1 LKGKNPRI
9 LKSGYTSEEEYRKLW
24 ATIPTGEW
32 HGTFHNKK
40 KNGELFWETAS
51 IRPILDAS
59 GKPTHYLAVKE
70 DVTARK
76 LAEDK
81 IVWLAS
87 FPEQN
92 PNPVIEIEVPS
103 GVVRYVNPA
112 ARDLFPD
119 LQQQGLAH
127 AWLAGLEQ
135 FGEVPTRAAG
145 NETRRDVTVDDRCWA
160 RSIQYLPEARRV
172 RVYGTDITERKRAE
186 EALRQS
192 QSQLLMA
199 QKLESIGQLAAG
211 IAHEINTPI
220 QYIGDNATFLAEA
233 FRDLLR
239 FVEPHTEL
247 ASALRNPGRT
257 DFVTAL
263 EQTVQNVD
271 VNYLRDEIPK
281 ATEQLLEGVAHVA
294 RIVRAMKEF
303 SHPGPVEKAPVDI
316 NRAIEST
323 VLISRNEWKY
333 VAELTTDLDPELP
346 PVPCVAGEFNQVILN
361 LIVNAAQAIGDVV
374 RGSNRKGSIRIGT
387 RRDGEWVEVRVS
399 DTGTG
404 IPEDIR
410 ARMFTPF
417 FTTKEVG
424 KGTGQGLAMAHSV
437 IVKKHQGTIRFE
449 SEIGVGTT
457 FVVRL
462 PLQCVGEKP

>member
-1 LKGKNPRI
+1 MVVDVSDSALRDQNGDLQGIIAI
-9 LKSGYTSEEEYRKLW
+9 LR
-24 ATIPTGEW
+24 
-32 HGTFHNKK
+32 
-40 KNGELFWETAS
+40 
-51 IRPILDAS
+51 
-59 GKPTHYLAVKE
+59 
-70 DVTARK
+70 DVTERK

-92 PNPVIEIEVPS
+92 PNPVIEIEVPG
-103 GVVRYVNPA
+103 GVVHYVNPA

-119 LQQQGLAH
+119 LPRQGLAH
-127 AWLAGLEQ
+127 PWLAGLEQ
-135 FGEVPTRAAG
+135 LAEGLTRADEHEA
-145 NETRRDVTVDDRCWA
+145 RRDVTVDDRCWA
-160 RSIQYLPEARRV
+160 RTIQYLPEARRV
-172 RVYGTDITERKRAE
+172 RVYGTDITERMQAE

-192 QSQLLMA
+192 EIQLLLA

-233 FRDLLR
+233 FSDLLR
-239 FVEPHTEL
+239 FVEPHTKL
-247 ASALRNPGRT
+247 ADVLRNPDRA

-263 EQTVQNVD
+263 EQTVKNVD
-271 VNYLRDEIPK
+271 VNYLRDEIPR

-294 RIVRAMKEF
+294 RIVRAMREF
-303 SHPGPVEKAPVDI
+303 SHPGQVEKTPVNI

-323 VLISRNEWKY
+323 ILVSRNEWKY

-346 PVPCVAGEFNQVILN
+346 PVPCMAGEFNQVMLN

-374 RGSNRKGSIRIGT
+374 RGSNRKGSIRIAT

-410 ARMFTPF
+410 AKIFTPF

-424 KGTGQGLAMAHSV
+424 KGTGQGLAMAHAV

-449 SEIGVGTT
+449 SETGVGTT

-462 PLQCVGEKP
+462 PLQCEWRQP

>member
-1 LKGKNPRI
+1 MRDQNGDLQGIIAI
-9 LKSGYTSEEEYRKLW
+9 LR
-24 ATIPTGEW
+24 
-32 HGTFHNKK
+32 
-40 KNGELFWETAS
+40 
-51 IRPILDAS
+51 
-59 GKPTHYLAVKE
+59 
-70 DVTARK
+70 DVTERK

-92 PNPVIEIEVPS
+92 PNPVMEIEVRS
-103 GVVRYVNPA
+103 GLVRYVNPV

-119 LQQQGLAH
+119 LQRQGWTH
-127 AWLAGLEQ
+127 PWLAGLEQ
-135 FGEVPTRAAG
+135 LAEGLTRADEHEA
-145 NETRRDVTVDDRCWA
+145 RRDVIVDDRYWA
-160 RSIQYLPEARRV
+160 RTIQYLPEARRV
-172 RVYGTDITERKRAE
+172 RVYGIDITERKRAE

-303 SHPGPVEKAPVDI
+303 SHPGPAVKAPVDI

-361 LIVNAAQAIGDVV
+361 LIVNAAYAIGDVV
-374 RGSNRKGSIRIGT
+374 RGSDRKGSIRIGT

-399 DTGTG
+399 DTGAG

-410 ARMFTPF
+410 ARIFTPF

-424 KGTGQGLAMAHSV
+424 KGTGQGLAMAHAV